1 MTNRRVLFG
10 QGTRPRYG
18 LVAVAKQSAVDFDR
32 DFDAHSFGYTAS
44 CCVRNFSGDAFA
56 DSHGLLLLDRFAY
69 RVGNLFR
76 PNFFHHFADGVGNR
90 LGLLFLDH
98 VADAIGDGLDLLFLD
113 HVADAIGDGLDLLFL
128 DHVADT
134 VGDGLDLL
142 LLDGV
147 ADAVGNGL
155 DLLFLDGV
163 ADTVWDG
170 FDLLF
175 LDHVADTVGDGFGT
189 FFFHHFADGVGDL
202 FLDGLPFI
210 TYAFDLFLLNLG
222 HPDFL
227 ADLAWCTFNL
237 DDSTGARFEN
247 VAATL

>member
-1 MTNRRVLFG
+1 M
-10 QGTRPRYG
+10 
-18 LVAVAKQSAVDFDR
+18 AKQSAVHFDR
-32 DFDAHSFGYTAS
+32 DFDAHCFRYTAS
-44 CCVRNFSGDAFA
+44 CCVRNFSRNAFA
-56 DSHGLLLLDRFAY
+56 DSHGFLLLDRFAY

-76 PNFFHHFADGVGNR
+76 PNFFHHFADSVGDR
-90 LGLLFLDH
+90 LGLLLLDH
-98 VADAIGDGLDLLFLD
+98 VADA
-113 HVADAIGDGLDLLFL
+113 
-128 DHVADT
+128 
-134 VGDGLDLL
+134 VG
-142 LLDGV
+142 
-147 ADAVGNGL
+147 
-155 DLLFLDGV
+155 
-163 ADTVWDG
+163 DG

-175 LDHVADTVGDGFGT
+175 LDHVADTVGDRFGT

-247 VAATL
+247 VAAAF